1 MRVKDF
7 DAFHMSRD
15 RRATRG
21 WRQER
26 VNACQG
32 GVNTAYAVVREALT
46 GEVIENVVAG
56 VLAVAVLGY
65 LVYALLRPEKF

>member
-1 MRVKDF
+1 MWVKDF

-15 RRATRG
+15 RRATG
-21 WRQER
+21 GRQER

-32 GVNTAYAVVREALT
+32 GVNTAYVVMREALT

-56 VLAVAVLGY
+56 VLAVALLGY